1 MKIKDRS
8 ILDTS
13 TPRHFDTAASLVII
27 FTRYPVPGQTKT
39 RLIPAL
45 GEEGAAEL
53 QRRMTEHTLDSVRS
67 LVEDGLDIHIR
78 FTGGNLG
85 QMEGWL
91 GKGLTYAPQG
101 EGDLGA
107 RMEKAFRESIQA
119 GFRKVIIVGTD
130 CPDLDQVHIRE
141 ALALLVDNHM
151 VLGPAT
157 DGGYYLI
164 GMRADASERLFVAA
178 FQGIPWGTS
187 QVFTGTVNAL
197 AETGIDL
204 GLLDELDDVDEPED
218 LIHWEKAGKPLTIAS
233 GSLTI
238 SVIIPTLNEEDHI
251 HEILDDL
258 AKTNDLEVIIADG
271 GSTDGTVDICR
282 RYDIPIVQSKPG
294 RASQMNT
301 GASASTGDIL
311 LFLHSDTRL
320 PEGFVHLIR
329 QAMSRKNVIAGAFRF
344 STDMDTWGMKVVEG
358 AANWRS
364 RNLRIVFG
372 DQAIFVGRNAF
383 EVVGGFP
390 EQVIM
395 EDYQLIRQ
403 LRKAG
408 KILLLPDAAVTSAR
422 RWRDNGVFR
431 TSFRNQL
438 TMWLYLLGVNPERLA
453 RWYHGKK

>member
-1 MKIKDRS
+1 MS
-8 ILDTS
+8 PL
-13 TPRHFDTAASLVII
+13 LII

-45 GEEGAAEL
+45 GEQGAADL
-53 QRRMTEHTLDSVRS
+53 QRRMTEHTLDRVRS
-67 LVEDGLDIHIR
+67 LDKDGFDIQVR
-78 FTGGNLG
+78 FTGSDAAA
-85 QMEGWL
+85 MEDWL
-91 GKGLTYAPQG
+91 GKGLAYAPQG
-101 EGDLGA
+101 EGDLGV
-107 RMEKAFRESIQA
+107 RMERAFRESFQA
-119 GFRKVIIVGTD
+119 GFGNVFIIGTD
-130 CPDLDQVHIRE
+130 CPDLDQGHVKE
-141 ALALLVDNHM
+141 ALALLADNHM
-151 VLGPAT
+151 VLGPAS
-157 DGGYYLI
+157 DGGYYLVGI
-164 GMRADASERLFVAA
+164 RAGASEEQFLAA

-233 GSLTI
+233 ESLTI
-238 SVIIPTLNEEDHI
+238 SVIIPTLNEEDHLQ
-251 HEILDDL
+251 EILNVL
-258 AKTNDLEVIIADG
+258 AEITNVEVIIADG
-271 GSTDGTVDICR
+271 GSTDATLDICQ
-282 RYDIPIVQSKPG
+282 RYGVTVVQSTPG
-294 RASQMNT
+294 RAAQMNM
-301 GASASTGDIL
+301 GASVATGHVF

-320 PEGFVHLIR
+320 PGDFVRIV
-329 QAMSRKNVIAGAFRF
+329 QGAMSRKNVVGGAFRF
-344 STDMDTWGMKVVEG
+344 STDMNTWGMKVVEG

-372 DQAIFVGRNAF
+372 DQAIFVGRIAF
-383 EVVGGFP
+383 GSIGGFP

-431 TSFRNQL
+431 TSLRNQL

-453 RWYHGKK
+453 RWYFKGRG